1 MATSPDLT
9 LREAAELAGVTP
21 TTVEKAVEAKVI
33 RPLTRPARLR
43 GGSTRYV
50 PLQAVA
56 YFAALKQANLVDL
69 PVRLK
74 KALWRGLVGLEAR
87 ELAPIELSPG
97 VVLHLDELANE
108 PFEAALCYRASR
120 DAHIMADPEILGGT
134 PMIRGTRITVYSVL
148 GRLQDGDSVDDLVAD
163 NPDVPRQAFE
173 AAAIFARAH
182 PLRGRPGG
190 RPWRPIRRAEGH
202 EAACDSLEPP
212 GPASDFPVGQL
223 NERDSSGIQSD

>member
-9 LREAAELAGVTP
+9 LREAAELAGVTK

-56 YFAALKQANLVDL
+56 YFAALRRANLVDL

-74 KALWRGLVGLEAR
+74 KTLWKKLVRLESTD
-87 ELAPIELSPG
+87 LAPVEFSPG
-97 VVLHLDELANE
+97 TVLHVDELANK
-108 PFEAALCYRASR
+108 PFAAAVRYRASR
-120 DAHIMADPEILGGT
+120 DAHIVSDPETLGGT
-134 PMIRGTRITVYSVL
+134 PVIRGTRITVYSVL
-148 GRLQDGDSVDDLVAD
+148 GRLQDGDSVDDLVSD
-163 NPDVPRQAFE
+163 NPDVPREAFE

-190 RPWRPIRRAEGH
+190 RPWRNAARRR
-202 EAACDSLEPP
+202 L
-212 GPASDFPVGQL
+212 
-223 NERDSSGIQSD
+223 

>member
-1 MATSPDLT
+1 MITTADLT
-9 LREAAELAGVTP
+9 LREAAELAGVTK

-33 RPLTRPARLR
+33 RPLIRPARLR

-56 YFAALKQANLVDL
+56 FFAALKQANLVDL

-74 KALWRGLVGLEAR
+74 KALWSGLARLEPM
-87 ELAPIELSPG
+87 ELAPVEFSPG
-97 VVLHLDELANE
+97 TVLHLDELANE
-108 PFEAALCYRASR
+108 PFEAAVRYKASR
-120 DAHIMADPEILGGT
+120 DAHIVSDPETLGGT
-134 PMIRGTRITVYSVL
+134 PVIRGTRVTVYSVL

-163 NPDVPRQAFE
+163 NPDVPREAFE

-190 RPWRPIRRAEGH
+190 RPWRNTARRR
-202 EAACDSLEPP
+202 S
-212 GPASDFPVGQL
+212 
-223 NERDSSGIQSD
+223 